1 MGGLYGQ
8 GIQVVCDIFKEA
20 ENEGFS
26 GGNLERPQFKKM
38 MKSSAQYSIKRK
50 YEIILSD
57 QQVQYPQVLLAR
69 ENYNEMVI

>member
-26 GGNLERPQFKKM
+26 GGNPDRSQFRM

-57 QQVQYPQVLLAR
+57 Q
-69 ENYNEMVI
+69 